1 MSRYIIPR
9 VRSQVNF
16 HIKRERGWD
25 NRFIYSKMKDYCSL
39 NDKNYIKPKLFQE
52 TLRNPYGDYKP
63 NNDNN
68 YNSKLRT
75 KNNFYYLSKNPNHH
89 VNQYNNSNA
98 SNSFHYNNESF
109 QNLEQCDKVLTLW
122 NHLGVTE
129 SYKELFNVVVT
140 QLEDIEKN
148 DFYEIEL
155 NSLTSL
161 FDNLNLLEQYLTTR
175 ESSIS
180 NLKNYNN
187 KLSSILKESS
197 PETNE
202 NHLNLISN
210 EISNLRI
217 TTVNLVNQFNKI
229 RNDYSYSINNGKFD
243 MNLLS
248 KKFGFDKNYLIKMKD
263 EMSFLKHGYIK
274 FFFNINDT
282 IDPFIL
288 SASAET
294 GNCLLRQVP
303 IDKEL
308 SDHIKVSQY
317 LILQDLIYYQSG
329 NFKNQVIRTISPI
342 RRRTGTGK
350 MLNQSGNGFYSK
362 NRKSIQINAKEMKR
376 SHEKEGRGSVSKEK
390 EDNEEDEVK
399 HKKDKVTKNNKEN
412 DNEKDKKK
420 KKEIVS
426 EDINNKNVNNNVDKK
441 NNKNNEE
448 VEYEKV
454 DKQSKEK
461 KKKTKTKKEDEIYE
475 ESEEQMQN
483 VDNELKG
490 KEKENK
496 KKSK

>member
-9 VRSQVNF
+9 VRSQINF
-16 HIKRERGWD
+16 HIKREKGWD

-63 NNDNN
+63 NSDNN

-75 KNNFYYLSKNPNHH
+75 KNNFYSLSKNPNHQA
-89 VNQYNNSNA
+89 NQYNNSNN

-109 QNLEQCDKVLTLW
+109 QNLEQCDKVFTLW
-122 NHLGVTE
+122 NYLGVTE
-129 SYKELFNVVVT
+129 SYKELFNVVVN

-161 FDNLNLLEQYLTTR
+161 FDNLNLLEQYFTTR

-197 PETNE
+197 PESNE

-229 RNDYSYSINNGKFD
+229 RNDYAYSISNGKFD

-248 KKFGFDKNYLIKMKD
+248 KMFGFDKNYLIKMKD

-308 SDHIKVSQY
+308 SEHIKASQY

-342 RRRTGTGK
+342 RRRTATGK

-376 SHEKEGRGSVSKEK
+376 SQENEGRVSVSKEK
-390 EDNEEDEVK
+390 EDKDKN
-399 HKKDKVTKNNKEN
+399 DKVTKNSKEN
-412 DNEKDKKK
+412 NDDRNKKK
-420 KKEIVS
+420 KKESES
-426 EDINNKNVNNNVDKK
+426 EDANNKIGNNQVNAKK
-441 NNKNNEE
+441 NKNTGE
-448 VEYEKV
+448 VGYENV

-461 KKKTKTKKEDEIYE
+461 KKKAKSKTEDEIYE
-475 ESEEQMQN
+475 ESEEQIQN

-496 KKSK
+496 TKSK

>member
-1 MSRYIIPR
+1 
-9 VRSQVNF
+9 
-16 HIKRERGWD
+16 
-25 NRFIYSKMKDYCSL
+25 
-39 NDKNYIKPKLFQE
+39 
-52 TLRNPYGDYKP
+52 
-63 NNDNN
+63 
-68 YNSKLRT
+68 
-75 KNNFYYLSKNPNHH
+75 
-89 VNQYNNSNA
+89 
-98 SNSFHYNNESF
+98 
-109 QNLEQCDKVLTLW
+109 
-122 NHLGVTE
+122 
-129 SYKELFNVVVT
+129 
-140 QLEDIEKN
+140 
-148 DFYEIEL
+148 
-155 NSLTSL
+155 
-161 FDNLNLLEQYLTTR
+161 
-175 ESSIS
+175 
-180 NLKNYNN
+180 
-187 KLSSILKESS
+187 
-197 PETNE
+197 
-202 NHLNLISN
+202 
-210 EISNLRI
+210 
-217 TTVNLVNQFNKI
+217 
-229 RNDYSYSINNGKFD
+229 
-243 MNLLS
+243 
-248 KKFGFDKNYLIKMKD
+248 
-263 EMSFLKHGYIK
+263 MSFLKHGYIK

-282 IDPFIL
+282 IAPFIL

-426 EDINNKNVNNNVDKK
+426 EDVNNKNVNNKK

-461 KKKTKTKKEDEIYE
+461 KKNTKTKKEDEIYE